1 MVGTAAST
9 TPISIT
15 GTPTDARVILDS
27 AKVDTGNPGTP
38 MTSTATTLP
47 LNNVNNLTV
56 GDLLLI
62 DNEILRVQNPP
73 SEANRTVVVERGIA
87 CTTAAAHS
95 DNAPVAKLIF
105 TQDATFIREG
115 ESGPSDPTL
124 NSSATTIQLGEF
136 GGSFSPQDFLRLS
149 AGNTCPSGEFVR
161 IVTVVDASPE
171 RFVINNGVTGQD
183 RLVVDTVSGTFT
195 STLVDNQVS
204 GTADFQVQL
213 TSTDNRFVI
222 ERDTN
227 GTERLVINRD
237 GELKIIGD
245 GTATASAS
253 LLSATGAAAFTGDLW
268 VTNTNAQDT
277 ALNNGRLR
285 LTQSTGD
292 LDVAGGIDF
301 DGPFRLYAGSTG
313 INFSGTPDFMIGGDG
328 EVSIY
333 NDINITGGGI
343 NINNI
348 NNWVTETGGRKWVYI
363 DTPSNSDNAAVNLTV
378 NTNYIVKP
386 AGTDTVL
393 VLRLPAAATG
403 DMIRFVDIAGNLTY
417 NCQLVIRAQSGV
429 RIQGDA
435 TGTTLGGL
443 GTAYGGGELIVN
455 TRNAAFGL
463 IYIGATDGDG
473 TNIGSADQGWRL
485 VEV

>member
-9 TPISIT
+9 TPITIT
-15 GTPTDARVILDS
+15 GTPTDARVVLDS

-124 NSSATTIQLGEF
+124 NASATTIQLGEF

-237 GELKIIGD
+237 GEVKIIGD
-245 GTATASAS
+245 GTATASAA
-253 LLSATGAAAFTGDLW
+253 LLGATGAATFTGDFR

-277 ALNNGRLR
+277 SLDNGRLR
-285 LTQSTGD
+285 LVQSSGD

-463 IYIGATDGDG
+463 IYICLLYTSPSPRDR
-473 TNIGSADQGWRL
+473 TRSRMPSSA
-485 VEV
+485 